1 MKKKP
6 CDATVVHQQ
15 KRVISDKWHANTSQC
30 SQTNTNAVQ
39 SNVKCKPLACDGQT
53 FLCRNIFPDTRNKN
67 TLITSLNPV
76 SVAALQEGA
85 ALSMIGP
92 VILVSGTPRR
102 KQHLWKTVLNENKDF
117 SECGKCPAAKIW
129 PAACLMMSICVMSH
143 SSTEMVFKCVSPWS
157 RMKPTLQPSS
167 VTASLHE
174 AFVLSCC
181 SPELV
186 WAWGNRS
193 AVSPLCLILQGRLV
207 DIITLCKIEYYP
219 R

>member
-67 TLITSLNPV
+67 TLITILNPV

-102 KQHLWKTVLNENKDF
+102 KQHL
-117 SECGKCPAAKIW
+117 
-129 PAACLMMSICVMSH
+129 
-143 SSTEMVFKCVSPWS
+143 
-157 RMKPTLQPSS
+157 
-167 VTASLHE
+167 
-174 AFVLSCC
+174 
-181 SPELV
+181 
-186 WAWGNRS
+186 
-193 AVSPLCLILQGRLV
+193 
-207 DIITLCKIEYYP
+207 
-219 R
+219 

>member
-1 MKKKP
+1 M
-6 CDATVVHQQ
+6 VHQQ

-76 SVAALQEGA
+76 SVAALQDGA

-102 KQHLWKTVLNENKDF
+102 KQHLWKTVLNENEDF

-129 PAACLMMSICVMSH
+129 PVACLMMSICVMPH
-143 SSTEMVFKCVSPWS
+143 SSTEMVFKWNRLCSLVQSQQVSTRRLFS
-157 RMKPTLQPSS
+157 AAVHLNLCERDETVLLS
-167 VTASLHE
+167 VHSVLYYREGSL
-174 AFVLSCC
+174 
-181 SPELV
+181 
-186 WAWGNRS
+186 
-193 AVSPLCLILQGRLV
+193 I
-207 DIITLCKIEYYP
+207 
-219 R
+219 